1 MKHQMHIKANEQR
14 RIVAYLDGLDL
25 SPRPSLKG
33 RELVAQGLSFSP
45 LGETGERL
53 VLSALMPSV
62 LDRAFKGE
70 L

>member
-1 MKHQMHIKANEQR
+1 MNSAQR
-14 RIVAYLDGLDL
+14 HIVAYLDGLDL

-53 VLSALMPSV
+53 GLSAL
-62 LDRAFKGE
+62 AGAIKKE
-70 L
+70 W